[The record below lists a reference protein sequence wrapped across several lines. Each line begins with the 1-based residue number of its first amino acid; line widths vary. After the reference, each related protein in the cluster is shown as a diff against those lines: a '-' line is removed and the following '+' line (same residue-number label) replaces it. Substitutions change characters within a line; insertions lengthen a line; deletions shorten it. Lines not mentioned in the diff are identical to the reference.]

1 VQAERTEARKRLLP
15 IPPTVSSNSKNRILK
30 TMRITILSIAIF
42 LVSCNT
48 ERDERFNKLICGEWN
63 FARIEQNNH
72 TINPDNVFPRLKIPW
87 NKMIGYIFSQD
98 NLCEKKPGFFYPNRG
113 SIVYLGIQTKYKIE
127 NGNLKIFNL
136 VDSTWESNKIYE
148 ITPGTLTLI
157 HKDGFLVKYA
167 KANYKVDEKQLFDE
181 IIVSS
186 SHCQRQC
193 EVNDIRVNKRGEV
206 IFSSQESKTAT
217 GLFTSKISR
226 NDYFRIEQRFKKSN
240 IAKLE
245 HKYDCNESSSETV
258 SITFIKDNSIYK
270 TVSDRGYMSPI
281 EFYWAYMPL
290 WFLKQT
296 LKLKPLVVSNFKQ
309 LSSNRIILKSK
320 GIYCDLEKSEMFYL
334 ITELYK
340 SKEVKQSFESKYNI
354 VFWNNELKKYIIKT
368 DGRFYQIEKN
378 GLSVTV
384 DLGYNF
390 VTKNDLSK
398 KFRKIDE

>member
-1 VQAERTEARKRLLP
+1 M
-15 IPPTVSSNSKNRILK
+15 S
-30 TMRITILSIAIF
+30 ITILSIALF

-48 ERDERFNKLICGEWN
+48 ERDERFNKLICGEWK

-72 TINPDNVFPRLKIPW
+72 TINPDNVFPRLKLPW
-87 NKMIGYIFSQD
+87 NKKIGYIFSQD

-113 SIVYLGIQTKYKIE
+113 NIVYLGTQTKYKIE

-148 ITPGTLTLI
+148 ITPDTLTLI
-157 HKDGFLVKYA
+157 HKDSFLVKYA

-186 SHCQRQC
+186 SPCERQC

-206 IFSSQESKTAT
+206 IFSRQESKTAT
-217 GLFTSKISR
+217 GLFASKISR
-226 NDYFRIEQRFKKSN
+226 NDYFRIEQRFKKSS
-240 IAKLE
+240 ITKLE
-245 HKYDCNESSSETV
+245 NKYDCNESSSKTV

-270 TVSDRGYMSPI
+270 TVSDRGYMSPV

-290 WFLKQT
+290 CFLNQT
-296 LKLKPLVVSNFKQ
+296 LKLKPLVVRNFEQ
-309 LSSNRIILKSK
+309 LSSTRIILKSK
-320 GIYCDLEKSEMFYL
+320 EMHCNLEKSEMYYL

-340 SKEVKQSFESKYNI
+340 SREVKHDFESKYNI
-354 VFWNNELKKYIIKT
+354 VFWDNELNKHIIKT
-368 DGRFYQIEKN
+368 DGRFYQTEKN
-378 GLSVTV
+378 GRCITV

-390 VTKNDLSK
+390 VTKNDLSI
-398 KFRKIDE
+398 KFRKINE